1 MAKATG
7 TLWTIHELGRQVE
20 DALAANYPGA
30 RNGRIRAVPD
40 SRTIRYYTTLG
51 LIDRPAAMRGRTAL
65 YSQRHLRQLVA
76 IKHLQARGLSLNEIQ
91 QVLTGLPEQELSRLA
106 SLPERSPT
114 PSRTVASR
122 ATFWRAPLPEEEAE
136 HTLEAASST
145 PQVMSRGAPGS
156 EIEHYTGLTLG
167 PGVTLLMRGVASPT
181 AGDMRAL
188 QRAAVPLMHELRAR
202 GCFSK
207 EGRDV

>member
-1 MAKATG
+1 MATETD

-51 LIDRPAAMRGRTAL
+51 LLDRPAAMRGRTAL

-76 IKHLQARGLSLNEIQ
+76 IKHLQARGLSLTEVQ
-91 QVLTGLPEQELSRLA
+91 QVLAALPEQDLFQLVP
-106 SLPERSPT
+106 LPERRPT
-114 PSRTVASR
+114 PARTVASR
-122 ATFWRAPLPEEEAE
+122 ATFWRTHLPEEDAE
-136 HTLEAASST
+136 HTLEAASRT
-145 PQVMSRGAPGS
+145 PQVVSRGASGS
-156 EIEHYTGLTLG
+156 AIEHYTGLTLG
-167 PGVTLLMRGVASPT
+167 PGVTLLMRGVLSPT
-181 AGDMRAL
+181 ADDIHAL

-202 GCFSK
+202 GFFRK